1 MNKDDKNFD
10 KNAGNMRSEKDSL
23 VTVPLTLGC
32 VAVFLYVGYL
42 FPLIIFGL
50 NYLIILVPILFISI
64 AGIIISFKS
73 KKMRPQYPK
82 IWLGGFLL
90 CIANLLGFIAIF
102 VYTIVRFYLV
112 VLEIV

>member
-1 MNKDDKNFD
+1 MIKDDKNVD
-10 KNAGNMRSEKDSL
+10 KNADMRSEKDGL

-50 NYLIILVPILFISI
+50 NYLIIVVPILFLSI

-73 KKMRPQYPK
+73 KKMRTNYPK
-82 IWLGGFLL
+82 IWLGGLLL
-90 CIANLLGFIAIF
+90 CIFDLLGIITLF

-112 VLEIV
+112 VLELV

>member
-1 MNKDDKNFD
+1 MIKDDKKVD
-10 KNAGNMRSEKDSL
+10 KNADNMRLDKDGL

-73 KKMRPQYPK
+73 KKMRTNYPK
-82 IWLGGFLL
+82 IWLVGFLL
-90 CIANLLGFIAIF
+90 CIANLIGFIAIF